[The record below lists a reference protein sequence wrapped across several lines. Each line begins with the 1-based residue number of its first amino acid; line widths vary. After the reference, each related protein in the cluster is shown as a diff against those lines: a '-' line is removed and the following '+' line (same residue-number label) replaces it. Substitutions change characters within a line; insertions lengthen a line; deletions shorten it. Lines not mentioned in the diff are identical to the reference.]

1 MALPKRKQSKARGRK
16 RRTHYKARQLNL
28 TDCPQCSQKKMPH
41 RACPDCGYYRG
52 RPVIS
57 ATDS

>member
-1 MALPKRKQSKARGRK
+1 MALPKTRISKARGRK
-16 RRTHYKARQLNL
+16 RRTHYKAS
-28 TDCPQCSQKKMPH
+28 TVSVTTCPQCGQTKMPH

-57 ATDS
+57 TSE

>member
-1 MALPKRKQSKARGRK
+1 MALPKTRISKARGRK
-16 RRTHYKARQLNL
+16 RRTHYKA
-28 TDCPQCSQKKMPH
+28 TPVSVMDCPQCGSPKMPH

-57 ATDS
+57 AKES